1 MDYLGD
7 FYERKRLLSHI
18 QTEIVVVNEN
28 KICFNR
34 RIISNENFYFLVDD
48 LLTFESIVADFNV
61 RRPEFEQ
68 FVDGLHY

>member
-34 RIISNENFYFLVDD
+34 RIISNENFYFLIDD
-48 LLTFESIVADFNV
+48 LHPLELIVADFYV
-61 RRPEFEQ
+61 SYPEFEQ
-68 FVDGLHY
+68 FVNDLHQ